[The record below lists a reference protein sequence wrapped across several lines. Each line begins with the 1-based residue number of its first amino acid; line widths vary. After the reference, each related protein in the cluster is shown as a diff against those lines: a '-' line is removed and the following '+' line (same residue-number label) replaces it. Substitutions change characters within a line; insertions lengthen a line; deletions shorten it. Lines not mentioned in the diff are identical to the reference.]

1 MHTQILAIS
10 FKIEA
15 ISFIAQKQC
24 VIHLLIHFNQLNYKL
39 GYTMIIL
46 GNTIYRD
53 ENRKVAFILSKE
65 ILLLLIDEQMR

>member
-15 ISFIAQKQC
+15 ISFTAQRQC
-24 VIHLLIHFNQLNYKL
+24 VISLIHFNQLNYRL

-46 GNTIYRD
+46 VYTIVKYIS
-53 ENRKVAFILSKE
+53 EVQTCYE
-65 ILLLLIDEQMR
+65 ILR

>member
-15 ISFIAQKQC
+15 ISFTAQRQC
-24 VIHLLIHFNQLNYKL
+24 VISLLIHFNQLNYRL

-46 GNTIYRD
+46 VYTIVKYISEERAM
-53 ENRKVAFILSKE
+53 KY
-65 ILLLLIDEQMR
+65 